1 MLENANFSNFR
12 DIEVIAL
19 EQGPGI
25 CILMGTQGDSKVGFS
40 GVILGEAL
48 M

>member
-25 CILMGTQGDSKVGFS
+25 CILMGTQGDSEVGFS